1 MVNNIEN
8 MKNFKTFLSVL
19 IFSVSVFSVT
29 YAGHVH
35 TGLLYIPVSTPTVTP
50 TVIPPTI
57 GGSYVLPGC
66 TDPLALNYNKSANVS
81 ADICVYSK
89 VAIATTSPAAIVSTE
104 TPVVCPFFISY
115 HKKGDIGP
123 EVLKIKTFLNT
134 NEKESLELTNI
145 FDEATRQAVKRFQSK
160 HATKILSPWSL
171 KLATGW
177 WYQSTRKKANDIVGC
192 AEGRLRLDNGVL
204 VE

>member
-8 MKNFKTFLSVL
+8 MKNFKTFLSTL
-19 IFSVSVFSVT
+19 IFSISLFSST
-29 YAGHVH
+29 HAGHVH
-35 TGLLYIPVSTPTVTP
+35 TGLLYTPVSTPTVTP

-66 TDPLALNYNKSANVS
+66 MDPLALNYNKYANVNS
-81 ADICVYSK
+81 GPCVYSK
-89 VAIATTSPAAIVSTE
+89 VAIATTSPITVVSAAAAI
-104 TPVVCPFFISY
+104 VCPFFISY

-134 NEKESLELTNI
+134 NEKESLALTNI
-145 FDEATRQAVKRFQSK
+145 FDEATHRAVKRFQAKYASQ
-160 HATKILSPWSL
+160 ILGPWSL
-171 KLATGW
+171 KVATGW

-192 AEGRLRLDNGVL
+192 SEGRVKLDNGVL